1 MSFNWKALVNLA
13 RDLEHQAASVDDP
26 EAHFRSAVSRA
37 YFGAFGHA
45 CNYAKEF
52 LDFQSR
58 ELVEDHGRLRAHLKR
73 KRRKGDADRLEQL
86 RQWRNEADYVNDL
99 PWPDLP
105 VTVATAINR
114 AETVLASL
122 IPPQGS

>member
-73 KRRKGDADRLEQL
+73 KKKKRRRRSIGTASPVAERGRLCE
-86 RQWRNEADYVNDL
+86 
-99 PWPDLP
+99 
-105 VTVATAINR
+105 
-114 AETVLASL
+114 
-122 IPPQGS
+122 

>member
-1 MSFNWKALVNLA
+1 
-13 RDLEHQAASVDDP
+13 
-26 EAHFRSAVSRA
+26 
-37 YFGAFGHA
+37 
-45 CNYAKEF
+45 
-52 LDFQSR
+52 
-58 ELVEDHGRLRAHLKR
+58 
-73 KRRKGDADRLEQL
+73 
-86 RQWRNEADYVNDL
+86 L